1 MQANAGLSDSVHHL
15 NHHIVTLVYPKMS
28 ILDSLPNLD
37 ASKPVP
43 ISSNIPQ
50 VFAESFDRYSALTA
64 EHFKL
69 NGLLNA
75 KVSSEVARLG
85 LDRKN
90 PEFPTAA

>member
-1 MQANAGLSDSVHHL
+1 MHHL
-15 NHHIVTLVYPKMS
+15 NHHIVTLVYPQMP
-28 ILDSLPNLD
+28 ILDSLPTLD

-85 LDRKN
+85 LDTKN